1 VAQVIKIYGTQNC
14 SYCKQAK
21 DVAES
26 YDLPYEYIDLHEGDN
41 MNIFQKKFPG
51 VRTVPQIVW
60 YEKHVGGFTEFL
72 QEIEDTRTY
81 GDGSV

>member
-1 VAQVIKIYGTQNC
+1 MAQVIKIYGTQNC

-60 YEKHVGGFTEFL
+60 YDKHVGCFTEFL
-72 QEIEDTRTY
+72 QEI
-81 GDGSV
+81 

>member
-1 VAQVIKIYGTQNC
+1 MIKIYGTQNC

-41 MNIFQKKFPG
+41 MNIFQKKFQQ
-51 VRTVPQIVW
+51 TI
-60 YEKHVGGFTEFL
+60 
-72 QEIEDTRTY
+72 I
-81 GDGSV
+81 